1 MNDSASRSLDGQ
13 SRWQSAGN
21 EQHSALA
28 TRSTLRRPVKPGR
41 RGPTCLAGCA
51 CAILKK
57 KKEKRK
63 KKKVYTSISNHGN
76 DILCF
81 VVSGLFTFTA
91 SAPQG
96 RKRKR
101 GRPPNDSPARAK
113 WKPGFFFSA
122 HFPVSSSTPFLSFF
136 LFPEATEMISTAA

>member
-1 MNDSASRSLDGQ
+1 MPCWLCVRDP
-13 SRWQSAGN
+13 
-21 EQHSALA
+21 E
-28 TRSTLRRPVKPGR
+28 
-41 RGPTCLAGCA
+41 
-51 CAILKK
+51 
-57 KKEKRK
+57 KEKRK
-63 KKKVYTSISNHGN
+63 KKKIYTSISNHGN

-122 HFPVSSSTPFLSFF
+122 HFRGFHGQTFDVVGHFGSVYSLVEDSTFTLR
-136 LFPEATEMISTAA
+136 